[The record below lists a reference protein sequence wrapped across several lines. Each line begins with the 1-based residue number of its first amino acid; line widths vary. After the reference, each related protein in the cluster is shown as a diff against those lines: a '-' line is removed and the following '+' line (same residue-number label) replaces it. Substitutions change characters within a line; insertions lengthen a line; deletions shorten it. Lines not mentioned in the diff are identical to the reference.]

1 MKKRHFVS
9 FLIAWLI
16 ISYSVMASDGVVVK
30 LDVKVPMRDGIRL
43 STNIFLPNTEGI
55 FPTILLRTPY
65 GNGDANNDIAI
76 AYAKA
81 GYAYVI
87 QDTRGRFESQGVF
100 NPFMDEAQDGYD
112 CQEWIS
118 RQSWCNGK
126 IGMTGSSYVGFTQW
140 ISAPLGSPAL
150 KAMLPVVTFTDFH
163 NDVVYVGGAFQ
174 LALSII
180 WAGMVTVQPGED
192 LSKLNLQEL
201 FGCLPLTEYSR
212 PLGREISFYN
222 DWLAHPD
229 YDEYWLPAAVGNKFN
244 QISIP
249 SFSMGN
255 WYDIFAKSTVE
266 NFQRMREVAPT
277 EKAKRQQKLLMGAGA
292 HGLPSQR
299 LGERNFGENA
309 TIDFGSIE
317 RRWFDHWLKDERN
330 GIIEEAPV
338 RIFVMGINQW
348 RDEQEWP
355 LARTRYE
362 KYYLHSGG
370 KANSL
375 HGDGLLDANPPE
387 DEPGDVFNYDPS
399 NPVPTTG
406 GCNMTLPAGPFDQRR
421 VEERPDVLVYTTTPL
436 REPVEVTGPIHVILY
451 ASSSGFDTDFTAKLV
466 DVCPD
471 GTAWNL
477 ADGIIRARYRNS
489 SKKPE
494 LIEPGKVY
502 KYDVDLWV
510 TSNVFLPEHCIR
522 LEISSSNFPRFDRNP
537 NTGHPFGKDAEIFT
551 AQQTVYHN
559 SKYPSYVVLP
569 VIPADRK

>member
-1 MKKRHFVS
+1 MKKRHFVL
-9 FLIAWLI
+9 FLISWLMISFSVLASNDVI
-16 ISYSVMASDGVVVK
+16 IK
-30 LDVKVPMRDGIRL
+30 LDVKVPMRDGIQL
-43 STNIFLPNTEGI
+43 STNIFLPDAEGS

-76 AYAKA
+76 GYAKT

-118 RQSWCNGK
+118 KQSWCNGK

-140 ISAPLGSPAL
+140 ISAPLGSSAV
-150 KAMLPVVTFTDFH
+150 KAILPVVTFTDFH
-163 NDVVYVGGAFQ
+163 DDVAYVGGAFQ
-174 LALSII
+174 LALSLI

-192 LSKLNLQEL
+192 LTKLNLQEL

-212 PLGREISFYN
+212 PLGRKISFYN

-229 YDEYWLPAAVGNKFN
+229 YDAYWLPATVGDKFN

-266 NFQRMREVAPT
+266 NFQRMREVAPD
-277 EKAKRQQKLLMGAGA
+277 EKAKRSQKLLMGAGA

-299 LGERNFGENA
+299 LGERDFGENA
-309 TIDFGSIE
+309 TIDFGAME
-317 RRWFDHWLKDERN
+317 RRWFDYWLKDEKN
-330 GIIEEAPV
+330 GILEEAPV

-362 KYYLHSGG
+362 KYYLHGEG

-375 HGDGLLDANPPE
+375 HGDGILNTEQPE
-387 DEPGDVFNYDPS
+387 NEPGDVFNYDPN

-406 GCNMTLPAGPFDQRR
+406 GCNMTIPAGPFDQRR
-421 VEERPDVLVYTTTPL
+421 VEERSDVLVYTTAPL
-436 REPVEVTGPIHVILY
+436 KEPIEVTGPIHVTLY
-451 ASSSGFDTDFTAKLV
+451 ASSSAFDTDFTAKLV

-489 SKKPE
+489 GKIPE
-494 LIEPGKVY
+494 MIEPGKIY
-502 KYDVDLWV
+502 KYDIDLWV
-510 TSNVFLPEHCIR
+510 TSNVFLENHSIR

-537 NTGHPFGKDAEIFT
+537 NTGHPFGRDAEIIT
-551 AQQTVYHN
+551 AKQAVYHN
-559 SKYPSYVVLP
+559 SKFPSCVVLP
-569 VIPADRK
+569 VIPADKK